1 MKMKNAT
8 SNEMGYKG
16 MSVFPKPWMIPAPAY
31 KKDQQYCDSFIL
43 KE

>member
-1 MKMKNAT
+1 MKNII

-16 MSVFPKPWMIPAPAY
+16 MNTFPKSWMIPAPSY
-31 KKDQQYCDSFIL
+31 KKDLQQCDSFIL